1 MDSELD
7 QAAGFIVKEISWLE
21 PSPLSNER
29 RCGFFQFETNRA
41 EARSEGEQTVRN
53 ERSHGTLRA
62 ETYQNVRLGVF
73 EGTPP
78 PMFFVSA
85 DSKGL
90 SIPVSSLE

>member
-62 ETYQNVRLGVF
+62 ETYQGVRL
-73 EGTPP
+73 TPP
-78 PMFFVSA
+78 PMSFVSA

-90 SIPVSSLE
+90 SILVSSLE

>member
-7 QAAGFIVKEISWLE
+7 QAASFIVKEITWLE

-62 ETYQNVRLGVF
+62 ETYQGVRL
-73 EGTPP
+73 TPP
-78 PMFFVSA
+78 PMSFVSA

-90 SIPVSSLE
+90 SILVSSLE